1 MDHEELKELLPGAAL
16 DILAEAE
23 RRQVLAH
30 VRECAECAATLEEYR
45 AATGELALLLPEA
58 PMSDI
63 GRASVRRRLLAR
75 ARSGDHRRP
84 GREWRRG
91 WAGWAVAAGLAG
103 VLLMHHAVHRP
114 LDYGWLAAGGLM
126 VVLVLVGI
134 YAWVQRAR
142 VATLE
147 LRLDGREED
156 DAAGFRR

>member
-23 RRQVLAH
+23 RREVLAH
-30 VRECAECAATLEEYR
+30 VRGCAECAAELEEYR
-45 AATGELALLLPEA
+45 ATAGDLALLLPEA
-58 PMSDI
+58 PMSDA
-63 GRASVRRRLLAR
+63 GRASVRRRLLGRAR
-75 ARSGDHRRP
+75 AGDQ
-84 GREWRRG
+84 WRRG

-114 LDYGWLAAGGLM
+114 LDYGWLAAGGVT

-147 LRLDGREED
+147 RRLGGRED
-156 DAAGFRR
+156 D